1 MPRAIIRLDD
11 PTSHGGVV
19 QEGFANVKLYGKAM
33 AGVGHRGYCPQCR
46 CEFVILAGEETYE
59 YLGRKA
65 AVEGM
70 LTSCGAVL
78 IATQHLARITPTP
91 KQS

>member
-33 AGVGHRGYCPQCR
+33 AG
-46 CEFVILAGEETYE
+46 LAI
-59 YLGRKA
+59 A
-65 AVEGM
+65 A
-70 LTSCGAVL
+70 T
-78 IATQHLARITPTP
+78 ARNADVN
-91 KQS
+91 S